1 MTAQEEL
8 DLLYKKAQ
16 QIAFDFIGPP
26 IDQEDE
32 NAINNATPMQAI
44 LALELKLRELLTEQ
58 HKRKFSDVAP
68 KL

>member
-26 IDQEDE
+26 TDQEDE

-58 HKRKFSDVAP
+58 HRREFSDVAP